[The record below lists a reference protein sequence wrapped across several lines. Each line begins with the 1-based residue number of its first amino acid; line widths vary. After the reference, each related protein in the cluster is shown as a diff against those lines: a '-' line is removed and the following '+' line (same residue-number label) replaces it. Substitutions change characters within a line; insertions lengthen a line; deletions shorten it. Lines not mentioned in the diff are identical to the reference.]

1 MLLPPTLK
9 AMTMAPTTLRMLLPA
24 STAAIRA
31 AAGGPAVVLLRSG
44 ADRLRRHA
52 WVLRRLPRRSSTS
65 ASTLTRLS
73 QGVRTVYSWH
83 RPLVGFAALMGVQ
96 GGTVGVAA
104 LLDRRQL
111 DGASVWLKPLKFTIS
126 LGTYTVTLAWM
137 LSMVTKPSLH
147 RIGWWAGTFGAA
159 ACACEMAVLTLQ
171 AARGRRSHFNVA
183 TPLDSRLYLSMAF
196 ALPAFYGVTL
206 VIGSLLTVFSR
217 PVGDRSLVWAL
228 RSGLVIG
235 VSGLTVGFVMG
246 RPTPAQRA
254 EQNPRAL
261 GSHSVGGDDPS
272 GGLPFLGWNTQHGDL
287 RVAHFIGMH
296 ALQGLPLLALA
307 LRGLAGDTVPEG
319 TRVRV
324 VLASAATWAAITG
337 TALQQALR
345 GHPVTRLDSVTGALL
360 AATGILASFS
370 AGAIR
375 RHARR
380 AG

>member
-1 MLLPPTLK
+1 MSLLSTALHV
-9 AMTMAPTTLRMLLPA
+9 LPA

-31 AAGGPAVVLLRSG
+31 AAGGQAVVLLRSG
-44 ADRLRRHA
+44 ADPPRRRVR
-52 WVLRRLPRRSSTS
+52 VLGHLLRRSSTYV
-65 ASTLTRLS
+65 STLTRLS
-73 QGVRTVYSWH
+73 RGVRTVFGWH
-83 RPLVGFAALMGVQ
+83 RPLVGFAALMGVT
-96 GGTVGVAA
+96 GGAAGVAA
-104 LLDRRQL
+104 LLDRRRL
-111 DGASVWLKPLKFTIS
+111 DGAPVWDKPIKFAIS

-137 LSMVTKPSLH
+137 LSMIAKPSLH
-147 RIGWWAGTFGAA
+147 RVGWWAGAFGAA
-159 ACACEMAVLTLQ
+159 ACTIEMAVITLQ

-183 TPLDSRLYLSMAF
+183 TPLDSRLYLVTGLM
-196 ALPAFYGVTL
+196 LPGIYGVIL
-206 VIGSLLTVFSR
+206 VIGILLTVFSR

-235 VSGLTVGFVMG
+235 VSGLTVGFAMG
-246 RPTPAQRA
+246 RPTPDQRA
-254 EQNPRAL
+254 ETRPSTV

-307 LRGLAGDTVPEG
+307 LRGLAGDTVPES

-345 GHPVTRLDSVTGALL
+345 GRPVTHLDGVTGAWL
-360 AATGILASFS
+360 AGTGVLTSFA

-380 AG
+380 AA